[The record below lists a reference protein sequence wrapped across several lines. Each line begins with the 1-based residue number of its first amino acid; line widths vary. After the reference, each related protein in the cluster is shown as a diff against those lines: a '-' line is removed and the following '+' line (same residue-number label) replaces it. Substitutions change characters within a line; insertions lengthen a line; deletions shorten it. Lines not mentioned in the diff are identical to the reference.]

1 MIPQFMRI
9 VKKGIH
15 MKEYKVVEIARKYLK
30 ADYSFAEAAMNA
42 EAARGWEVVS
52 VSFDLA
58 TDIRGNMVITFA
70 REKECEA

>member
-1 MIPQFMRI
+1 
-9 VKKGIH
+9 
-15 MKEYKVVEIARKYLK
+15 MKEYKIVEIEHKYLK

-42 EAARGWEVVS
+42 EAVRGWEVVA

-58 TDIRGNMVITFA
+58 KDIRGHMVITFA